1 MNKEMKKELA
11 VTNTSTNEIVLYQP
25 NETIQLEVRLQDETV
40 WLNQQ
45 QIAVLFGT
53 QRQAITKHLKNIFE
67 SGELERQATCSILE
81 LVQKEGNRMVRR
93 NVEIYNLD
101 VIISVGYRV
110 NTKRGIQFRQWA
122 NKIIKD
128 YMLKGYAINQ
138 RLLAMEEHMD
148 KRIGRIENTLASHQ
162 EKIDFFVRTSL
173 PPQQGIFFDGQIFD
187 AYTFINERIREAKEQ
202 IILIDNY
209 INDSVLT
216 MLDKRSEGVIAKI
229 YTKKL
234 STQLQLDI
242 QKHNAQYPP
251 IEIIEFDR
259 SHDRFLCIDDTVYHL
274 GASIKDLGKKWF
286 AFNRMEM
293 PSTELLQKLPV

>member
-1 MNKEMKKELA
+1 MDKEMKNELA

-110 NTKRGIQFRQWA
+110 NTK
-122 NKIIKD
+122 
-128 YMLKGYAINQ
+128 
-138 RLLAMEEHMD
+138 
-148 KRIGRIENTLASHQ
+148 
-162 EKIDFFVRTSL
+162 
-173 PPQQGIFFDGQIFD
+173 P
-187 AYTFINERIREAKEQ
+187 
-202 IILIDNY
+202 
-209 INDSVLT
+209 
-216 MLDKRSEGVIAKI
+216 
-229 YTKKL
+229 L
-234 STQLQLDI
+234 STAWRCRPGEFHVWIAPNAAEGTPAKFILQD
-242 QKHNAQYPP
+242 
-251 IEIIEFDR
+251 
-259 SHDRFLCIDDTVYHL
+259 
-274 GASIKDLGKKWF
+274 
-286 AFNRMEM
+286 
-293 PSTELLQKLPV
+293 

>member
-1 MNKEMKKELA
+1 MDNEMKNELA

-138 RLLAMEEHMD
+138 RLLAMEERMD

-162 EKIDFFVRTSL
+162 EKIDFFVRTSYL
-173 PPQQGIFFDGQIFD
+173 LTKVSSTMVKSLMPTLSSTIAYAKPPRASFSLTITLTIVSSP
-187 AYTFINERIREAKEQ
+187 YYLNEQTRW
-202 IILIDNY
+202 L
-209 INDSVLT
+209 L
-216 MLDKRSEGVIAKI
+216 
-229 YTKKL
+229 
-234 STQLQLDI
+234 
-242 QKHNAQYPP
+242 
-251 IEIIEFDR
+251 
-259 SHDRFLCIDDTVYHL
+259 
-274 GASIKDLGKKWF
+274 
-286 AFNRMEM
+286 
-293 PSTELLQKLPV
+293 PSTRRNHPHNCN

>member
-1 MNKEMKKELA
+1 MNNEMKNELA

-128 YMLKGYAINQ
+128 YMLKGYAVNQ
-138 RLLAMEEHMD
+138 RLLNMEERMD
-148 KRIGRIENTLASHQ
+148 KRIGKNRKHFSSPSRKNRLLTILAHAIHLIPLCQKTLVVITQVARLRSTTRCTILRIE
-162 EKIDFFVRTSL
+162 
-173 PPQQGIFFDGQIFD
+173 
-187 AYTFINERIREAKEQ
+187 INHGF
-202 IILIDNY
+202 
-209 INDSVLT
+209 LT
-216 MLDKRSEGVIAKI
+216 
-229 YTKKL
+229 
-234 STQLQLDI
+234 
-242 QKHNAQYPP
+242 
-251 IEIIEFDR
+251 
-259 SHDRFLCIDDTVYHL
+259 
-274 GASIKDLGKKWF
+274 
-286 AFNRMEM
+286 
-293 PSTELLQKLPV
+293 

>member
-1 MNKEMKKELA
+1 MGKELA
-11 VTNTSTNEIVLYQP
+11 KELPIIGGTTNEIVLYQP
-25 NETIQLEVRLQDETV
+25 DDTVKLEVRLQDETV

-67 SGELERQATCSILE
+67 SCELDRQATCSILE
-81 LVQKEGNRMVRR
+81 LVQKEGNRMVHRH
-93 NVEIYNLD
+93 VEIYNLD
-101 VIISVGYRV
+101 VIISIGYRV
-110 NTKRGIQFRQWA
+110 NTKRGIQFRRWA
-122 NKIIKD
+122 TNVLKD
-128 YMLKGYAINQ
+128 YMLRGYAVNQ
-138 RLLAMEEHMD
+138 RLFAMEERID
-148 KRIGRIENTLASHQ
+148 KRIGAIENTLAVHQ

-209 INDSVLT
+209 IDDSVLT
-216 MLDKRSEGVIAKI
+216 MLDKRQEGVMAKI

-242 QKHNAQYPP
+242 EKHNAQYAP
-251 IEIIEFDR
+251 IEMVEFDR
-259 SHDRFLCIDDTVYHL
+259 AHDRFLCIDETVYHV

-286 AFNRMEM
+286 AFNRMEW
-293 PSTELLQKLPV
+293 STSELLNKI

>member
-1 MNKEMKKELA
+1 MKNELA

-138 RLLAMEEHMD
+138 RLLAMEERMD
-148 KRIGRIENTLASHQ
+148 KRIGKIENTLVAHQ

-173 PPQQGIFFDGQIFD
+173 PPQQGIFYDGQIFD
-187 AYTFINERIREAKEQ
+187 AYTFINDRIREASTR

-209 INDSVLT
+209 IDDSVLT
-216 MLDKRSEGVIAKI
+216 ILSKRADKVAATI
-229 YTKKL
+229 YTKKP
-234 STQLQLDI
+234 SAQLQLDI

-251 IEIIEFDR
+251 ISVVEFDR
-259 SHDRFLCIDDTVYHL
+259 SHDRFLCIDETVYHL

-293 PSTELLQKLPV
+293 ATSELLKKMQ

>member
-1 MNKEMKKELA
+1 MGKELA
-11 VTNTSTNEIVLYQP
+11 KELPIIGGTTNEIVLYQP
-25 NETIQLEVRLQDETV
+25 DDTVKLEVRLQDETV

-67 SGELERQATCSILE
+67 SCELDRQATCSILE
-81 LVQKEGNRMVRR
+81 LVQKEGNRMVHRH
-93 NVEIYNLD
+93 VEIYNLD
-101 VIISVGYRV
+101 VIISIGYRV
-110 NTKRGIQFRQWA
+110 NTKRGIQFRRWA
-122 NKIIKD
+122 TKVLKD
-128 YMLKGYAINQ
+128 YMLRGYAVNQ
-138 RLLAMEEHMD
+138 RLFAMEERID
-148 KRIGRIENTLASHQ
+148 KRIGAIENTLAVHQ

-187 AYTFINERIREAKEQ
+187 AYTFVNERIREAKEQ

-209 INDSVLT
+209 IDDSVLT
-216 MLDKRSEGVIAKI
+216 MLDKRQEGVMAKI

-242 QKHNAQYPP
+242 EKHNAQYAP
-251 IEIIEFDR
+251 IDMVEFDR
-259 SHDRFLCIDDTVYHL
+259 AHDRFLCIDETVYHV

-286 AFNRMEM
+286 AFNRMEW
-293 PSTELLQKLPV
+293 STSELLNKI

>member
-1 MNKEMKKELA
+1 MDKEMKNELA

-122 NKIIKD
+122 N
-128 YMLKGYAINQ
+128 
-138 RLLAMEEHMD
+138 
-148 KRIGRIENTLASHQ
+148 NTNNS
-162 EKIDFFVRTSL
+162 
-173 PPQQGIFFDGQIFD
+173 
-187 AYTFINERIREAKEQ
+187 
-202 IILIDNY
+202 
-209 INDSVLT
+209 
-216 MLDKRSEGVIAKI
+216 KRSKLNILHPCITQKN
-229 YTKKL
+229 KKMHFF
-234 STQLQLDI
+234 LQISLT
-242 QKHNAQYPP
+242 Y
-251 IEIIEFDR
+251 
-259 SHDRFLCIDDTVYHL
+259 
-274 GASIKDLGKKWF
+274 
-286 AFNRMEM
+286 
-293 PSTELLQKLPV
+293 

>member
-1 MNKEMKKELA
+1 MNNEMKNELA

-128 YMLKGYAINQ
+128 YMLKADELRYQSSDLSLKISMNTTV
-138 RLLAMEEHMD
+138 
-148 KRIGRIENTLASHQ
+148 KR
-162 EKIDFFVRTSL
+162 
-173 PPQQGIFFDGQIFD
+173 
-187 AYTFINERIREAKEQ
+187 
-202 IILIDNY
+202 
-209 INDSVLT
+209 
-216 MLDKRSEGVIAKI
+216 
-229 YTKKL
+229 
-234 STQLQLDI
+234 
-242 QKHNAQYPP
+242 
-251 IEIIEFDR
+251 
-259 SHDRFLCIDDTVYHL
+259 
-274 GASIKDLGKKWF
+274 
-286 AFNRMEM
+286 
-293 PSTELLQKLPV
+293 

>member
-1 MNKEMKKELA
+1 MA
-11 VTNTSTNEIVLYQP
+11 NEIVLYQP
-25 NETIQLEVRLQDETV
+25 NEQMSLEVKLENETV
-40 WLNQQ
+40 WLNRQQ
-45 QIAVLFGT
+45 L
-53 QRQAITKHLKNIFE
+53 
-67 SGELERQATCSILE
+67 SILFDRDVKTIGKHINNALKEE
-81 LVQKEGNRMVRR
+81 LYPVVAKSTTNGNDSTSNATVAKFAIVQKEGNRMVHR

-101 VIISVGYRV
+101 VIVSVGYRV

-173 PPQQGIFFDGQIFD
+173 PPHQGIFYDGQIFD
-187 AYTFINERIREAKEQ
+187 AYTFINDRIREATTR

-209 INDSVLT
+209 IDDSVLT
-216 MLDKRSEGVIAKI
+216 ILSKRADKVAATV
-229 YTKKL
+229 YTKKP
-234 STQLQLDI
+234 SAQLQLDI

-251 IEIIEFDR
+251 IEVITFDR
-259 SHDRFLCIDDTVYHL
+259 SHDRFLCIDETVYHL

-293 PSTELLQKLPV
+293 SSSELLQRI